1 MAIQET
7 SISFPVTRGSGPRAA
22 SRTLVFPREVTKAVA
37 AIRGYQIGY
46 VGDDHHVGI
55 LQVELDTTINA
66 NVVVVNGRLGC
77 RDWSG
82 SWDDEYNGAIQVTV
96 IAELVPVSAPEPR
109 GDLQIMDLEV
119 NQATQFF
126 RSAEHLNSS
135 NVMPDNS
142 MPLIGGK
149 MTGLRFYVD
158 YDATAGLPP
167 ITNLSGTLTVR
178 QGGIFTTFSPLA
190 NIAPLRTTEIDRAQ
204 VDHTLNFAIPAAWC
218 RGRLDVSCRVFDA
231 GTPAQTSAAYQRTL
245 QFVDV
250 NPLRIYGVGINY
262 TGMGLDLAA
271 PTISDL
277 NSTFN
282 FTRKVWPTG
291 DVLTSGFTTL
301 DFSDNLAGNA
311 ANGCGNGFNNLLSQL
326 RDIKGDT
333 DDLVY
338 GLLPIGT
345 PLTGVGG
352 CGGGGA
358 GSGMVGNQV
367 TAAHEAGHALGRKHA
382 PCDDSSRC
390 DTPQNTDDNFPLYGN
405 YVSDSIGEFG
415 FDPSLNRV
423 HDPSTRRDFM
433 GYSGNDWISPYTY
446 RALLTKGDPISFTPS
461 ARRNMFI
468 FAAKAAVSETTN
480 VSKTEERAEWIKQR
494 IPLLFLTIWVDS
506 EKVTLLPSFTYP
518 AYIRRPG
525 NDSNYEVH
533 LEDANGT
540 VVACVTLQM
549 ACGTCDHECGPL
561 ELQGEV
567 PWSESA
573 KKLVLRKHGEDIE
586 SFEIETPPKL
596 KVKTSKTKSGAYKV
610 QWEAIGDYDP
620 LYYLLQWQD
629 YDGTWR
635 GVAPRTKENSLIIPK
650 QYKFANRKVLKLRL
664 LAVHLLH
671 TASEEFEIKTSN
683 AEPPVVID
691 VNYHPEDQTY
701 YAYATDAIGRMMPSD
716 SLVWYDDRGG
726 ELAHGNALSLK
737 SASYKGGV
745 ATVRLLNSNITATEG
760 YALLNP
766 KDSNRKDICGYRPNG
781 NASLE
786 LLKQAGLLDNDKN
799 K

>member
-7 SISFPVTRGSGPRAA
+7 SISFPVTRGSGPRNA
-22 SRTLVFPREVTKAVA
+22 SSTLVFPREVTKAVA
-37 AIRGYQIGY
+37 AVRGYQIGF

-55 LQVELDTTINA
+55 LQVELDTSINN
-66 NVVVVNGRLGC
+66 NVVIVNGKLGC

-96 IAELVPVSAPEPR
+96 IAELASVTAPEPR
-109 GDLQIMDLEV
+109 GDLQILDVEV

-126 RSAEHLNSS
+126 RAAEHLDAA

-149 MTGLRFYVD
+149 MTGLRFYTD
-158 YDATAGLPP
+158 YDATAGLPA
-167 ITNLSGTLTVR
+167 ISNLSGTLTVR
-178 QGGIFTTFSPLA
+178 QGGAIANFSPLA
-190 NIAPLRTTEIDRAQ
+190 TITPIRTTEIDRAQ

-218 RGRLDVSCRVFDA
+218 RGRLDISCRIFDA
-231 GTPAQTSAAYQRTL
+231 ANPAQTSASFQKTL

-250 NPLRIYGVGINY
+250 NPLRVYGVGINY
-262 TGMGLDLAA
+262 TGMGLNLPA
-271 PTISDL
+271 PTIGNL
-277 NSTFN
+277 NNTFN
-282 FTRKVWPTG
+282 FTRRVWPTG
-291 DVLTSGFTTL
+291 DVLTSGFTTIM
-301 DFSDNLAGNA
+301 FSDNMAGVA
-311 ANGCGNGFNNLLSQL
+311 ADGCGSGFNNLLSQL

-338 GLLPIGT
+338 GLLPTGT
-345 PLTGVGG
+345 PLTGVAG

-358 GSGMVGNQV
+358 GSGVNGDQV
-367 TAAHEAGHALGRKHA
+367 TAAHEAGHAVGRKHA

-415 FDPSLNRV
+415 FDPSVNRV

-468 FAAKAAVSETTN
+468 FAANAIAAPDGNSVNSQ
-480 VSKTEERAEWIKQR
+480 ERAEWIKQR
-494 IPLLFLTIWVDS
+494 IPLLFLRLWVDRK
-506 EKVTLLPSFTYP
+506 KVTLTPSFTYP

-525 NDSNYEVH
+525 NNSEYEVH
-533 LEDANGT
+533 LEDAKGA
-540 VVACVTLQM
+540 VLACVRLQM
-549 ACGTCDHECGPL
+549 ACGTCDHDCGPL
-561 ELQGEV
+561 ELLGEV
-567 PWSESA
+567 PWADSA
-573 KKLVLRKHGEDIE
+573 KQLVLRKDGTDIE
-586 SFEIETPPKL
+586 RFDIEEPPKL
-596 KVKTSKTKSGAYKV
+596 KVKTTKNKSGEYKV
-610 QWEAIGDYDP
+610 SWEAIGDSDD
-620 LYYLLQWQD
+620 LNYLLQWQD

-635 GVAPRTKENSLIIPK
+635 GISPRTKEHSILIPK
-650 QYKFANRKVLKLRL
+650 RYQFADRKVLKLRL

-671 TASEEFEIKTSN
+671 TALEEFEIKTSN
-683 AEPPVVID
+683 AEPPIVVD
-691 VNYHPEDQTY
+691 VNYQPENKTY
-701 YAYATDAIGRMMPSD
+701 YAFASDAVGRMIPSD
-716 SLVWYDDRGG
+716 NLVWYDDNGG
-726 ELAHGNALSLK
+726 ELAKGNALSIK
-737 SASYKGGV
+737 SLSNQEGV
-745 ATVRLLNSNITATEG
+745 ATVKLIDANITATEG

-766 KDSNRKDICGYRPNG
+766 RKKNPKEICGYRPNSS
-781 NASLE
+781 ASIE
-786 LLKQAGLLDNDKN
+786 LLKQAGILDNDK